1 MNKLAFLTTIIL
13 FLGISAL
20 AQDQDTKLPKNWQQ
34 KADTC
39 WMANQTGDIYISIG
53 TGKSS
58 DLSQA
63 KKDAFSKCRQ
73 LIQAKLDVS
82 NAKMSF
88 SIIDE
93 DTLIDTEAN
102 QYVYK
107 MAVKAK
113 LSP

>member
-1 MNKLAFLTTIIL
+1 MNKFAFLTTIIL
-13 FLGISAL
+13 FLGISVL
-20 AQDQDTKLPKNWQQ
+20 AQDRDLKLPKNWQQ

-53 TGKSS
+53 TGKSG
-58 DLSQA
+58 DLAQA
-63 KKDAFSKCRQ
+63 KRDAVTKCRQ
-73 LIQAKLDVS
+73 LVQDKLDVP
-82 NAKMSF
+82 NVKMIF

-93 DTLIDTEAN
+93 DTLIDLKVN